1 MKMRSISLKK
11 DKKGA
16 LSLGAVPGA
25 VQTLVIIGIFLAVG
39 ALVLAGVKAQTTA
52 GSNAENV
59 TADAESSLVSIG
71 DFMSLIG
78 LIVAAAVI
86 LGLVFVIGR

>member
-1 MKMRSISLKK
+1 MSYTQIAPIRG
-11 DKKGA
+11 KKGA
-16 LSLGAVPGA
+16 LNLTEVPGA
-25 VQTLVIIGIFLAVG
+25 VQTLVVIGIFLAVG
-39 ALVLAGVKAQTTA
+39 ALVLAGVKDQTTA
-52 GSNAENV
+52 DSNAYNV
-59 TADAESSLVSIG
+59 TEDAEGGLTSIG